1 MAIELKYKD
10 RSFQVVAGLSSTVI
24 NVKGT
29 YEVEIGL
36 EMPETLSGLP
46 HYVGHPSTKT
56 LLDALGAEKV
66 PGLFGGLAI
75 GESFLAFPIVNP
87 RGDGEWT
94 VDRALA
100 SRDEL
105 GVTLITR
112 IA

>member
-1 MAIELKYKD
+1 MNIELANG
-10 RSFQVVAGLSSTVI
+10 RSFKVVAGLSSTVI
-24 NVKGT
+24 NVDGT
-29 YEVEIGL
+29 YEAVAGL
-36 EMPETLSGLP
+36 PMPLALDGLP
-46 HYVGHPSTKT
+46 HYVGHPSTKSV
-56 LLDALGAEKV
+56 LDSLGAEKV
-66 PGLFGGLAI
+66 PGLFGGLAV

-105 GVTLITR
+105 RVTLITR